1 MDSRTNIDIA
11 VAWPPGSP
19 NLGAPA
25 ASNSNPAYDF
35 DVPAP
40 RGPSKTFLPRTNP
53 NGSPDLCDRT
63 AANLDVSSGGWV
75 GGWAQPWAV
84 GVCLAWRAAGAGAAG
99 SPGPGGGVGDGVV
112 KGCGDW
118 PSRC

>member
-11 VAWPPGSP
+11 GAWPPGSP

-63 AANLDVSSGGWV
+63 AAKGIRTEAVRACRPAAWVEKVRVSV
-75 GGWAQPWAV
+75 AD
-84 GVCLAWRAAGAGAAG
+84 AA
-99 SPGPGGGVGDGVV
+99 P
-112 KGCGDW
+112 
-118 PSRC
+118 